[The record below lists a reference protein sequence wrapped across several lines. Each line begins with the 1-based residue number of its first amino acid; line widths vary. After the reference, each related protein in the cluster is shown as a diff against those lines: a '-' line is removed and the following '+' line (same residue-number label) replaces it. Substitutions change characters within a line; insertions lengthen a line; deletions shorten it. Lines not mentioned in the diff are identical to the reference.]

1 MEGPIWR
8 WTGENELH
16 LVALLDDV
24 GYKFFFVC
32 DGGWIRGYDG
42 MGCVCMGWDMLCCM
56 GFGIVRMML
65 AGDEC
70 ELKGWISPTDKKTAR
85 FFQTI
90 LWNDA

>member
-1 MEGPIWR
+1 M
-8 WTGENELH
+8 
-16 LVALLDDV
+16 
-24 GYKFFFVC
+24 

-70 ELKGWISPTDKKTAR
+70 ELQGWMDPRIRKQRD
-85 FFQTI
+85 FFRQFYGI
-90 LWNDA
+90 CLNMSYKYY